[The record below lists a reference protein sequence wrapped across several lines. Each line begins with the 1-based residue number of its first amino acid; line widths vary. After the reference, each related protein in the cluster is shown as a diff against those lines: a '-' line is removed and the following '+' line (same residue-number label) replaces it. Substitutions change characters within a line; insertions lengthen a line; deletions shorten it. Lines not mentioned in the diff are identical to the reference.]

1 MIRGDRDPHHQS
13 QNHETARSGFGWP
26 CREAEIGCDLS
37 LNAPESG
44 RLIREWSVRNTV
56 AVLARFISV
65 AVLSVATGQVLHV
78 LNVYPR

>member
-1 MIRGDRDPHHQS
+1 
-13 QNHETARSGFGWP
+13 
-26 CREAEIGCDLS
+26 
-37 LNAPESG
+37 
-44 RLIREWSVRNTV
+44 LIREWSVRNTV